1 VSYLERDEAVAQADA
16 VEDLD
21 AFRAGARAWITD
33 NLEPLGDADP
43 FMGHATDEADQVVR
57 AKAIQR
63 RLWDGGFAGL
73 CYPAE
78 YGGRSLP
85 HAYQQ
90 AFNEESRG
98 YELPLLFNTPTLTI
112 ITPTILDFGTE
123 AQKRRYIPAV
133 LKGEE
138 LWVQFLSEP
147 TGGSDLAG
155 ALTRATRDGDVFV
168 LNGSKIW
175 STYAWKS
182 DYAVCVCR
190 TDWDVPKHR
199 GLSVLIVKVR
209 QPGIRIDQ
217 IKYVDGTEEFCQ
229 EFFDDV
235 LIPADQVLGAV
246 NDGWNVVS
254 SLLYHEREAMGGA
267 SPYEVGP
274 RTSER
279 RVSGRT
285 GIGRLAALVSD
296 GEDPRV
302 RQLTGEA
309 RMLTRVHSALARR
322 IAASIGSGRLP
333 PPAGAISRLSGGLLG
348 ARLASIAIEIGGSR
362 TVAWEDTDP
371 FGEVGIAYLGRQGP
385 CLGGGSTEMARN
397 IISERVLG
405 MPRERAED
413 LGRPFREVH
422 TNAMP
427 ARG

>member
-1 VSYLERDEAVAQADA
+1 VSYLERDEAVTQADA

-21 AFRAGARAWITD
+21 VFRARARAWITD

-209 QPGIRIDQ
+209 QPGIRVDQ

-267 SPYEVGP
+267 SPHEVGP

-279 RVSGRT
+279 RGSGRT
-285 GIGRLAALVSD
+285 GIAALAALVS
-296 GEDPRV
+296 GGADPRV

-309 RMLTRVHSALARR
+309 RVLTRVHSALARR

-333 PPAGAISRLSGGLLG
+333 PPAGAISRLSCGLLG
-348 ARLASIAIEIGGSR
+348 VRVASIAVEIGGSR

-371 FGEVGIAYLGRQGP
+371 FGEIGIAYLGRQGP

-405 MPRERAED
+405 MPRERADD